1 MRKII
6 IHHVDE
12 NFETEIIETITLKG
26 GTVKSITYGQRK
38 KI

>member
-1 MRKII
+1 MRTII

-12 NFETEIIETITLKG
+12 NFETEVIETIIMKG
-26 GTVKSITYGQRK
+26 GTVKSITYGQLK